1 MITFF
6 IFVTVAITVA
16 TLIGVAIGTSFDM
29 IEGEK

>member
-6 IFVTVAITVA
+6 ILVTVA

>member
-6 IFVTVAITVA
+6 LLVVVA